1 MFTFK
6 ATLIVFSAAEERI
19 GKLFESL
26 LSEQLSKRT
35 ENDFL
40 ISFDE
45 NELKIEFYDVELTE
59 KFAPKILGCGTVKK
73 FIIENQAAPKNK
85 PEKEIEAKVKVTENE
100 QVTGLET
107 EAENESEA
115 KKEETESDSEDDTDA
130 NAEAG
135 AEETESESKSE
146 KIPEAEDEEEP
157 KPEPEP
163 EATSEAE
170 TEKKSNVEVE
180 HESEKE
186 KFSLDYVNEIFEK
199 AKTVTHFYE
208 DLAEYAQIPSELKE
222 DFVKFMLCA
231 RNVDKRMPL
240 FPTYGIGTKHTCKV
254 DFYMVNDELPRCTRE
269 IDPVKKEVFSKT
281 IEETLGVSIEWFVC
295 DVVNIVIS
303 HPSKTVFKRKAEAEE
318 EPEVTPKAKAEEE
331 TKPEPE
337 PEEIPEAKTEE
348 ETGPES
354 ETEVIPEAKVEK
366 KSAEEKSFEEF
377 SKEYA
382 EKLYEE
388 SENLEEFSG
397 KLADYIQIS
406 DSRIRNAFEELI
418 KAVAETQKMSWF
430 CIENIIKRSSQ
441 NLCKRA
447 EFNTNTKVLIS
458 KAVKERFNLTLLVF
472 LKLIKELMI
481 EVNAKAKENSE
492 PESEPEVVSEA
503 KAEEELEPESEP
515 EVVSETKSE
524 EEPEAES
531 ELEVVS
537 ETKSEEELEPESE
550 PEVVSEA
557 KAEEEFEPEP
567 ETEVVPEA
575 KAEEEPRPELEAE
588 EISEAKAEEEPE
600 PESEPEETTPEAKAE
615 RKPKSESKQEETFDE
630 YWSGIFKCM
639 PKIISTDKYR
649 IENVS
654 KKEQQFLAINKSNP
668 IAFRIKEVLEIM
680 EDISLVA
687 DPNFI
692 TLSEQI
698 FTKVPVIKVEKSM
711 ALYEKM
717 RLLQWSKMLQKF
729 VQRYYTKD
737 PNFRVR
743 IESFLTELREIIMT
757 PEEIAKIK

>member
-1 MFTFK
+1 MFKFK
-6 ATLIVFSAAEERI
+6 AILGVPSAAEKRVDM
-19 GKLFESL
+19 LFEAL
-26 LSEQLSKRT
+26 LSEQFSKRVGS
-35 ENDFL
+35 DFS
-40 ISFDE
+40 ISFNE
-45 NELKIEFYDVELTE
+45 SELKIEFCDVELTE
-59 KFAPKILGCGTVKK
+59 KYAQKILGCGTVKK
-73 FIIENQAAPKNK
+73 FYIENQTEPKNK

-107 EAENESEA
+107 EV
-115 KKEETESDSEDDTDA
+115 EETE
-130 NAEAG
+130 
-135 AEETESESKSE
+135 
-146 KIPEAEDEEEP
+146 PEAEL
-157 KPEPEP
+157 
-163 EATSEAE
+163 
-170 TEKKSNVEVE
+170 EV
-180 HESEKE
+180 
-186 KFSLDYVNEIFEK
+186 I
-199 AKTVTHFYE
+199 
-208 DLAEYAQIPSELKE
+208 
-222 DFVKFMLCA
+222 
-231 RNVDKRMPL
+231 
-240 FPTYGIGTKHTCKV
+240 
-254 DFYMVNDELPRCTRE
+254 
-269 IDPVKKEVFSKT
+269 
-281 IEETLGVSIEWFVC
+281 
-295 DVVNIVIS
+295 
-303 HPSKTVFKRKAEAEE
+303 
-318 EPEVTPKAKAEEE
+318 PEVKAEEE
-331 TKPEPE
+331 TEPE
-337 PEEIPEAKTEE
+337 AELEVIPKVKAEE
-348 ETGPES
+348 ETEPEVELEVIPEVKAEE
-354 ETEVIPEAKVEK
+354 ETEPEAEPEVIPEVKAEEETEPKAELEVIPEAEVVERLELEQEQEVAPEAK
-366 KSAEEKSFEEF
+366 AEEKSPKVKSSEEF

-382 EKLYEE
+382 EELYEE

-430 CIENIIKRSSQ
+430 CIENIKKRSSQ
-441 NLCKRA
+441 NLYKKA

-481 EVNAKAKENSE
+481 EVNSKAKENSE

-524 EEPEAES
+524 EEPEPES
-531 ELEVVS
+531 ETEVVS
-537 ETKSEEELEPESE
+537 ETKSEEEPEPESE
-550 PEVVSEA
+550 LEVVSEA
-557 KAEEEFEPEP
+557 KSEEDSEPEP
-567 ETEVVPEA
+567 EPE
-575 KAEEEPRPELEAE
+575 K
-588 EISEAKAEEEPE
+588 
-600 PESEPEETTPEAKAE
+600 TTPEAKAE
-615 RKPKSESKQEETFDE
+615 RKPESESKQEETLDE

-692 TLSEQI
+692 TLSEKI

>member
-73 FIIENQAAPKNK
+73 VIIENQAEPKNK

-107 EAENESEA
+107 EVETDSEN
-115 KKEETESDSEDDTDA
+115 KKEENKSDSEDDDA
-130 NAEAG
+130 NAETG
-135 AEETESESKSE
+135 VEKTE
-146 KIPEAEDEEEP
+146 PEAEL
-157 KPEPEP
+157 
-163 EATSEAE
+163 
-170 TEKKSNVEVE
+170 EV
-180 HESEKE
+180 
-186 KFSLDYVNEIFEK
+186 I
-199 AKTVTHFYE
+199 
-208 DLAEYAQIPSELKE
+208 
-222 DFVKFMLCA
+222 
-231 RNVDKRMPL
+231 
-240 FPTYGIGTKHTCKV
+240 
-254 DFYMVNDELPRCTRE
+254 
-269 IDPVKKEVFSKT
+269 
-281 IEETLGVSIEWFVC
+281 
-295 DVVNIVIS
+295 
-303 HPSKTVFKRKAEAEE
+303 
-318 EPEVTPKAKAEEE
+318 PEVKAEEE
-331 TKPEPE
+331 TEPE
-337 PEEIPEAKTEE
+337 AEP
-348 ETGPES
+348 
-354 ETEVIPEAKVEK
+354 EVIPEAEVVEGLELEQEQEVAPEAK
-366 KSAEEKSFEEF
+366 AEEKSPKVKSSEEF

-406 DSRIRNAFEELI
+406 DSRIRNAFEELL

-481 EVNAKAKENSE
+481 EVNSKAKENSE
-492 PESEPEVVSEA
+492 SESEPEVVSEA
-503 KAEEELEPESEP
+503 KAEEEPEPNMESE
-515 EVVSETKSE
+515 E
-524 EEPEAES
+524 
-531 ELEVVS
+531 
-537 ETKSEEELEPESE
+537 
-550 PEVVSEA
+550 
-557 KAEEEFEPEP
+557 
-567 ETEVVPEA
+567 VPEA
-575 KAEEEPRPELEAE
+575 KAEEESKP
-588 EISEAKAEEEPE
+588 EPE
-600 PESEPEETTPEAKAE
+600 PEKTTPEAKAE
-615 RKPKSESKQEETFDE
+615 RKPESESKQEETFDE

>member
-1 MFTFK
+1 MFKFK
-6 ATLIVFSAAEERI
+6 ATLGVPSAAEKRVDM
-19 GKLFESL
+19 LFEAL
-26 LSEQLSKRT
+26 LSEQFSKRVGS
-35 ENDFL
+35 DFS
-40 ISFDE
+40 ISFNE
-45 NELKIEFYDVELTE
+45 SELKIEFCDVELTE
-59 KFAPKILGCGTVKK
+59 KYAQKILGCGTVKK
-73 FIIENQAAPKNK
+73 FYIENQTEPKNK

-107 EAENESEA
+107 EVETDSEN
-115 KKEETESDSEDDTDA
+115 KKEENKSDSEDDDA
-130 NAEAG
+130 NAETG
-135 AEETESESKSE
+135 VEETE
-146 KIPEAEDEEEP
+146 PEAE
-157 KPEPEP
+157 PE
-163 EATSEAE
+163 
-170 TEKKSNVEVE
+170 
-180 HESEKE
+180 
-186 KFSLDYVNEIFEK
+186 
-199 AKTVTHFYE
+199 
-208 DLAEYAQIPSELKE
+208 
-222 DFVKFMLCA
+222 
-231 RNVDKRMPL
+231 
-240 FPTYGIGTKHTCKV
+240 
-254 DFYMVNDELPRCTRE
+254 
-269 IDPVKKEVFSKT
+269 
-281 IEETLGVSIEWFVC
+281 
-295 DVVNIVIS
+295 VIS
-303 HPSKTVFKRKAEAEE
+303 
-318 EPEVTPKAKAEEE
+318 EVKAEEE
-331 TKPEPE
+331 TEPE
-337 PEEIPEAKTEE
+337 AEL
-348 ETGPES
+348 
-354 ETEVIPEAKVEK
+354 EVIPEAEVVERLELEQEQEVAPEAK
-366 KSAEEKSFEEF
+366 AEEKSPKVKSSEEF

-382 EKLYEE
+382 EELYEE

-441 NLCKRA
+441 NLYKKA

-481 EVNAKAKENSE
+481 EVNSKAKENSE

-537 ETKSEEELEPESE
+537 ETKSEEEPEPESE
-550 PEVVSEA
+550 LEVVSEA
-557 KAEEEFEPEP
+557 KSEEDSEPEP
-567 ETEVVPEA
+567 EPE
-575 KAEEEPRPELEAE
+575 K
-588 EISEAKAEEEPE
+588 
-600 PESEPEETTPEAKAE
+600 TTPEAKAE
-615 RKPKSESKQEETFDE
+615 RKPESESKQEETLDE

-692 TLSEQI
+692 TLSEKI

>member
-1 MFTFK
+1 MFKFK
-6 ATLIVFSAAEERI
+6 ATLGVPSDAEK
-19 GKLFESL
+19 GVDMLFEAL
-26 LSEQLSKRT
+26 LSEQFSKRVGS
-35 ENDFL
+35 DFS
-40 ISFDE
+40 ISFNE
-45 NELKIEFYDVELTE
+45 SELKIEFCDVELTE
-59 KFAPKILGCGTVKK
+59 KYAQKILGCGTVKK
-73 FIIENQAAPKNK
+73 FYIENQTEPKNK

-107 EAENESEA
+107 EVETDSEN
-115 KKEETESDSEDDTDA
+115 KKEENKSDSEDDDA
-130 NAEAG
+130 NAETG
-135 AEETESESKSE
+135 VEETE
-146 KIPEAEDEEEP
+146 PEAEL
-157 KPEPEP
+157 
-163 EATSEAE
+163 
-170 TEKKSNVEVE
+170 EV
-180 HESEKE
+180 
-186 KFSLDYVNEIFEK
+186 I
-199 AKTVTHFYE
+199 
-208 DLAEYAQIPSELKE
+208 
-222 DFVKFMLCA
+222 
-231 RNVDKRMPL
+231 
-240 FPTYGIGTKHTCKV
+240 
-254 DFYMVNDELPRCTRE
+254 
-269 IDPVKKEVFSKT
+269 
-281 IEETLGVSIEWFVC
+281 
-295 DVVNIVIS
+295 
-303 HPSKTVFKRKAEAEE
+303 
-318 EPEVTPKAKAEEE
+318 PEVKAEEE
-331 TKPEPE
+331 TEPE
-337 PEEIPEAKTEE
+337 AEP
-348 ETGPES
+348 
-354 ETEVIPEAKVEK
+354 EVIPEAEVVEGLELEQEQEVAPEAK
-366 KSAEEKSFEEF
+366 AEEKSPKVKSSEEF

-382 EKLYEE
+382 KKLYEE

-441 NLCKRA
+441 NLYKRA

-472 LKLIKELMI
+472 LKLIKELMKEI
-481 EVNAKAKENSE
+481 SPEAEETSESEQEVEEISEEKTEKE
-492 PESEPEVVSEA
+492 PESELEVV
-503 KAEEELEPESEP
+503 P
-515 EVVSETKSE
+515 ETKSE
-524 EEPEAES
+524 EEPEP
-531 ELEVVS
+531 ELEL
-537 ETKSEEELEPESE
+537 K
-550 PEVVSEA
+550 
-557 KAEEEFEPEP
+557 
-567 ETEVVPEA
+567 VVPEA
-575 KAEEEPRPELEAE
+575 KSEED
-588 EISEAKAEEEPE
+588 SEPE
-600 PESEPEETTPEAKAE
+600 PEPEETTPEAKAE
-615 RKPKSESKQEETFDE
+615 RKPESESKQEETLDE

-692 TLSEQI
+692 TLSEKI

>member
-1 MFTFK
+1 MFKFK
-6 ATLIVFSAAEERI
+6 ATLGVPLAAEKRVDM
-19 GKLFESL
+19 LFEAL
-26 LSEQLSKRT
+26 LSEQFSKRVGS
-35 ENDFL
+35 DFS
-40 ISFDE
+40 ISFNE
-45 NELKIEFYDVELTE
+45 SELKIEFCDVELTE
-59 KFAPKILGCGTVKK
+59 KYAQKILGCGTVKK
-73 FIIENQAAPKNK
+73 FYIENQTEPKNK

-107 EAENESEA
+107 EVETDSEN
-115 KKEETESDSEDDTDA
+115 KKEENKSDSEEDDA
-130 NAEAG
+130 NAETG
-135 AEETESESKSE
+135 VEETE
-146 KIPEAEDEEEP
+146 PEAELE
-157 KPEPEP
+157 
-163 EATSEAE
+163 
-170 TEKKSNVEVE
+170 
-180 HESEKE
+180 
-186 KFSLDYVNEIFEK
+186 
-199 AKTVTHFYE
+199 
-208 DLAEYAQIPSELKE
+208 
-222 DFVKFMLCA
+222 
-231 RNVDKRMPL
+231 
-240 FPTYGIGTKHTCKV
+240 
-254 DFYMVNDELPRCTRE
+254 
-269 IDPVKKEVFSKT
+269 
-281 IEETLGVSIEWFVC
+281 
-295 DVVNIVIS
+295 VIS
-303 HPSKTVFKRKAEAEE
+303 
-318 EPEVTPKAKAEEE
+318 EVKAEEE
-331 TKPEPE
+331 TEPE
-337 PEEIPEAKTEE
+337 AELEVIPEVKAEE
-348 ETGPES
+348 ETEPEAEPEVIPEVKAEE
-354 ETEVIPEAKVEK
+354 ETEPEAEPEVIPEAEVVERLELEQEQEVAPEAK
-366 KSAEEKSFEEF
+366 AEEKSPKVKSSEEF

-382 EKLYEE
+382 EELYEE

-441 NLCKRA
+441 NLYKKA

-481 EVNAKAKENSE
+481 EVNSKAKENS
-492 PESEPEVVSEA
+492 
-503 KAEEELEPESEP
+503 EPESEP

-531 ELEVVS
+531 ELEA
-537 ETKSEEELEPESE
+537 
-550 PEVVSEA
+550 VSEA
-557 KAEEEFEPEP
+557 KSEEDSEPEP
-567 ETEVVPEA
+567 EPEG
-575 KAEEEPRPELEAE
+575 
-588 EISEAKAEEEPE
+588 
-600 PESEPEETTPEAKAE
+600 TTPEAKAE
-615 RKPKSESKQEETFDE
+615 RKPESESKQEETLDE

-692 TLSEQI
+692 TLSEKI

>member
-73 FIIENQAAPKNK
+73 FIIENQAEPKNK
-85 PEKEIEAKVKVTENE
+85 PEKEIEAKVRAGENE
-100 QVTGLET
+100 HVTGLET

-170 TEKKSNVEVE
+170 AEKKSNVEAE

-318 EPEVTPKAKAEEE
+318 E

-348 ETGPES
+348 ETEPES
-354 ETEVIPEAKVEK
+354 ETEVILEAKVEK

-382 EKLYEE
+382 EELYEE

-441 NLCKRA
+441 NLYKKA

-503 KAEEELEPESEP
+503 KAEEEPEPKMESEEVP
-515 EVVSETKSE
+515 EAKAE
-524 EEPEAES
+524 EEPE
-531 ELEVVS
+531 L
-537 ETKSEEELEPESE
+537 ESE

-557 KAEEEFEPEP
+557 KSEVEPKSKPELEEPKTEAEEEPKPEPEP
-567 ETEVVPEA
+567 EVTS
-575 KAEEEPRPELEAE
+575 EAE
-588 EISEAKAEEEPE
+588 TK
-600 PESEPEETTPEAKAE
+600 
-615 RKPKSESKQEETFDE
+615 ETFDE

-668 IAFRIKEVLEIM
+668 MAFRIKEVLEIM

-687 DPNFI
+687 DSNFI

>member
-6 ATLIVFSAAEERI
+6 ATLIVFSAAEARI
-19 GKLFESL
+19 DKLFESL

-73 FIIENQAAPKNK
+73 FIIENHAEPKNK

-107 EAENESEA
+107 EVETDSEN
-115 KKEETESDSEDDTDA
+115 KKEENKSDSEDDDA
-130 NAEAG
+130 NAETG
-135 AEETESESKSE
+135 VEETE
-146 KIPEAEDEEEP
+146 PEAELEVIPEVKAVEET
-157 KPEPEP
+157 EP
-163 EATSEAE
+163 EAEPEVIPEVKTVEE
-170 TEKKSNVEVE
+170 TE
-180 HESEKE
+180 
-186 KFSLDYVNEIFEK
+186 
-199 AKTVTHFYE
+199 
-208 DLAEYAQIPSELKE
+208 
-222 DFVKFMLCA
+222 
-231 RNVDKRMPL
+231 
-240 FPTYGIGTKHTCKV
+240 
-254 DFYMVNDELPRCTRE
+254 
-269 IDPVKKEVFSKT
+269 
-281 IEETLGVSIEWFVC
+281 
-295 DVVNIVIS
+295 
-303 HPSKTVFKRKAEAEE
+303 AEAE
-318 EPEVTPKAKAEEE
+318 P
-331 TKPEPE
+331 
-337 PEEIPEAKTEE
+337 
-348 ETGPES
+348 
-354 ETEVIPEAKVEK
+354 EVIPEAEVEK
-366 KSAEEKSFEEF
+366 GLELEQEQEVAPEAKAEEKSPKVKSSEEF
-377 SKEYA
+377 SKEYV
-382 EKLYEE
+382 EKIYEE
-388 SENLEEFSG
+388 FENIEEFSG

-430 CIENIIKRSSQ
+430 CIENIIKRNSQ
-441 NLCKRA
+441 NLYKRA

-481 EVNAKAKENSE
+481 EVNSKAKENSE

-503 KAEEELEPESEP
+503 KAEEEPEPKMESE
-515 EVVSETKSE
+515 E
-524 EEPEAES
+524 
-531 ELEVVS
+531 
-537 ETKSEEELEPESE
+537 
-550 PEVVSEA
+550 
-557 KAEEEFEPEP
+557 
-567 ETEVVPEA
+567 VPEA
-575 KAEEEPRPELEAE
+575 K
-588 EISEAKAEEEPE
+588 SEEEPE
-600 PESEPEETTPEAKAE
+600 PESEPEVIPEAKAE
-615 RKPKSESKQEETFDE
+615 EEPEPKMESAEVPEAKSEEEPEPEPEPELEVTPAAEAEEETKPEPESEEIPKAEAEETFDE

-668 IAFRIKEVLEIM
+668 MAFRIKEVLEIM

-698 FTKVPVIKVEKSM
+698 FTKVPVIKVEKNM

-729 VQRYYTKD
+729 VQKYYTND

-743 IESFLTELREIIMT
+743 IENFLTELREIIMT

>member
-73 FIIENQAAPKNK
+73 FIIENQAEPKNK
-85 PEKEIEAKVKVTENE
+85 PEKEIEVKVKAGENE
-100 QVTGLET
+100 HVTGSET

-170 TEKKSNVEVE
+170 TEKKSNVEAE

-318 EPEVTPKAKAEEE
+318 EPEVTPKAKVEEE
-331 TKPEPE
+331 TKPESE

-348 ETGPES
+348 ETEPES
-354 ETEVIPEAKVEK
+354 ETEVILEAKVEK

-441 NLCKRA
+441 NLCQRA
-447 EFNTNTKVLIS
+447 EFNTSTKVLIS

-492 PESEPEVVSEA
+492 PESELEVVSEA
-503 KAEEELEPESEP
+503 KAEEEPEPKSEP
-515 EVVSETKSE
+515 EVIPEAKVE
-524 EEPEAES
+524 EEPEP
-531 ELEVVS
+531 
-537 ETKSEEELEPESE
+537 KME

-557 KAEEEFEPEP
+557 KAEEEPEP
-567 ETEVVPEA
+567 KMESEEVPEA
-575 KAEEEPRPELEAE
+575 KAEEEPKSKPELEE
-588 EISEAKAEEEPE
+588 PKTEAEEEPKTE
-600 PESEPEETTPEAKAE
+600 PEPEVTSEAETK
-615 RKPKSESKQEETFDE
+615 ETFDE

-668 IAFRIKEVLEIM
+668 MAFRIKEVLEIM

>member
-6 ATLIVFSAAEERI
+6 ATLIVFSAAEARI
-19 GKLFESL
+19 DKLFESL

-35 ENDFL
+35 GNDFL

-73 FIIENQAAPKNK
+73 FIIENHAEPKNK
-85 PEKEIEAKVKVTENE
+85 PEKAIEVKVKAGENE
-100 QVTGLET
+100 HVTGSET

-135 AEETESESKSE
+135 AEETESEPKSE

-163 EATSEAE
+163 EVIPEVKAVEETEPEAEPEVIPEVKTVEETEAE
-170 TEKKSNVEVE
+170 TE
-180 HESEKE
+180 
-186 KFSLDYVNEIFEK
+186 L
-199 AKTVTHFYE
+199 
-208 DLAEYAQIPSELKE
+208 
-222 DFVKFMLCA
+222 
-231 RNVDKRMPL
+231 
-240 FPTYGIGTKHTCKV
+240 
-254 DFYMVNDELPRCTRE
+254 
-269 IDPVKKEVFSKT
+269 
-281 IEETLGVSIEWFVC
+281 
-295 DVVNIVIS
+295 
-303 HPSKTVFKRKAEAEE
+303 
-318 EPEVTPKAKAEEE
+318 
-331 TKPEPE
+331 
-337 PEEIPEAKTEE
+337 
-348 ETGPES
+348 
-354 ETEVIPEAKVEK
+354 EVIPEAEVEEGLELEQEQEVAPEAK
-366 KSAEEKSFEEF
+366 AEEKSPKVKSSEEF

-441 NLCKRA
+441 NLCKKA

-481 EVNAKAKENSE
+481 EVNSKAKENSE

-503 KAEEELEPESEP
+503 KAEEEPEPKMESEEVPEAKAEEEPELESEP
-515 EVVSETKSE
+515 EVIPEAKAE
-524 EEPEAES
+524 EEPELES
-531 ELEVVS
+531 EPEVIP
-537 ETKSEEELEPESE
+537 EAKAEEEPELESE

-557 KAEEEFEPEP
+557 KSEVEPKSKPELEEPKTKVEEEPKPEPEP
-567 ETEVVPEA
+567 EVTS
-575 KAEEEPRPELEAE
+575 EAE
-588 EISEAKAEEEPE
+588 TK
-600 PESEPEETTPEAKAE
+600 
-615 RKPKSESKQEETFDE
+615 ETFDE

-668 IAFRIKEVLEIM
+668 MAFRIKEVLEIM

>member
-1 MFTFK
+1 MFKFK
-6 ATLIVFSAAEERI
+6 ATLGVPSAAEKRVDM
-19 GKLFESL
+19 LFEAL
-26 LSEQLSKRT
+26 LSEQFSKRVGS
-35 ENDFL
+35 DFS
-40 ISFDE
+40 ISFNE
-45 NELKIEFYDVELTE
+45 SELKIEFCDVELTE
-59 KFAPKILGCGTVKK
+59 KYAQKILSCGTVKK
-73 FIIENQAAPKNK
+73 FIIENQAEPKNK
-85 PEKEIEAKVKVTENE
+85 PEKEIEAKVKAGENE
-100 QVTGLET
+100 HVTGSET

-115 KKEETESDSEDDTDA
+115 KKEETESDSEDDDA
-130 NAEAG
+130 NAETG
-135 AEETESESKSE
+135 VEETE
-146 KIPEAEDEEEP
+146 PEAEL
-157 KPEPEP
+157 
-163 EATSEAE
+163 
-170 TEKKSNVEVE
+170 EV
-180 HESEKE
+180 
-186 KFSLDYVNEIFEK
+186 I
-199 AKTVTHFYE
+199 
-208 DLAEYAQIPSELKE
+208 
-222 DFVKFMLCA
+222 
-231 RNVDKRMPL
+231 
-240 FPTYGIGTKHTCKV
+240 
-254 DFYMVNDELPRCTRE
+254 
-269 IDPVKKEVFSKT
+269 
-281 IEETLGVSIEWFVC
+281 
-295 DVVNIVIS
+295 
-303 HPSKTVFKRKAEAEE
+303 
-318 EPEVTPKAKAEEE
+318 PEVKAEEE
-331 TKPEPE
+331 TEPE
-337 PEEIPEAKTEE
+337 AEPEVIPEVKAEE
-348 ETGPES
+348 ETEPKAEL
-354 ETEVIPEAKVEK
+354 EVIPEAEVVERLELEQEQEVAPEAK
-366 KSAEEKSFEEF
+366 AEEKSPKVKSSEEF

-441 NLCKRA
+441 NLYKKA

-481 EVNAKAKENSE
+481 EVNSKAKENSE

-537 ETKSEEELEPESE
+537 ETKSEEEPEPESE
-550 PEVVSEA
+550 LEVVSEA
-557 KAEEEFEPEP
+557 KSEEDSEPEP
-567 ETEVVPEA
+567 EPE
-575 KAEEEPRPELEAE
+575 K
-588 EISEAKAEEEPE
+588 
-600 PESEPEETTPEAKAE
+600 TTPEAKAE
-615 RKPKSESKQEETFDE
+615 RKPESESKQEETLDE

-692 TLSEQI
+692 TLSEKI

>member
-73 FIIENQAAPKNK
+73 IIIENQAEPKNK

-107 EAENESEA
+107 EVETDSEN
-115 KKEETESDSEDDTDA
+115 KKEENKSDSEDDDV
-130 NAEAG
+130 NAETG
-135 AEETESESKSE
+135 VEKTE
-146 KIPEAEDEEEP
+146 PEAEL
-157 KPEPEP
+157 
-163 EATSEAE
+163 
-170 TEKKSNVEVE
+170 EV
-180 HESEKE
+180 
-186 KFSLDYVNEIFEK
+186 I
-199 AKTVTHFYE
+199 
-208 DLAEYAQIPSELKE
+208 
-222 DFVKFMLCA
+222 
-231 RNVDKRMPL
+231 
-240 FPTYGIGTKHTCKV
+240 
-254 DFYMVNDELPRCTRE
+254 
-269 IDPVKKEVFSKT
+269 
-281 IEETLGVSIEWFVC
+281 
-295 DVVNIVIS
+295 
-303 HPSKTVFKRKAEAEE
+303 
-318 EPEVTPKAKAEEE
+318 PEVKAEEE
-331 TKPEPE
+331 TEPE
-337 PEEIPEAKTEE
+337 AEP
-348 ETGPES
+348 
-354 ETEVIPEAKVEK
+354 EVIPESEVVEGLELEQEQEVAPEAK
-366 KSAEEKSFEEF
+366 AEEKSPKVKSSEEF

-406 DSRIRNAFEELI
+406 DSRIRNAFEKLI

-472 LKLIKELMI
+472 LKLIKELMKEI
-481 EVNAKAKENSE
+481 SPKAEETS
-492 PESEPEVVSEA
+492 ESEQEAEEISEE
-503 KAEEELEPESEP
+503 KAEEES
-515 EVVSETKSE
+515 K
-524 EEPEAES
+524 
-531 ELEVVS
+531 
-537 ETKSEEELEPESE
+537 
-550 PEVVSEA
+550 
-557 KAEEEFEPEP
+557 
-567 ETEVVPEA
+567 
-575 KAEEEPRPELEAE
+575 PELEAE
-588 EISEAKAEEEPE
+588 EISEAKSEEDSEPE
-600 PESEPEETTPEAKAE
+600 PEPEKITPEAKAE
-615 RKPKSESKQEETFDE
+615 RKPESESKQEETFDE

-680 EDISLVA
+680 EDISLIA

>member
-1 MFTFK
+1 MFKFK
-6 ATLIVFSAAEERI
+6 ATLGVPSAAEKRVDM
-19 GKLFESL
+19 LFEAL
-26 LSEQLSKRT
+26 LSEQFSKQVGS
-35 ENDFL
+35 DFS
-40 ISFDE
+40 ISFNE
-45 NELKIEFYDVELTE
+45 SELKIEFCDVELTE
-59 KFAPKILGCGTVKK
+59 KYAQKILGCGTVKK
-73 FIIENQAAPKNK
+73 FYIENQTEPKNK

-107 EAENESEA
+107 EVETDSEN
-115 KKEETESDSEDDTDA
+115 KKEENKSDSEDDDA
-130 NAEAG
+130 NAETG
-135 AEETESESKSE
+135 VEETE
-146 KIPEAEDEEEP
+146 PEAEL
-157 KPEPEP
+157 
-163 EATSEAE
+163 
-170 TEKKSNVEVE
+170 EV
-180 HESEKE
+180 
-186 KFSLDYVNEIFEK
+186 I
-199 AKTVTHFYE
+199 
-208 DLAEYAQIPSELKE
+208 
-222 DFVKFMLCA
+222 
-231 RNVDKRMPL
+231 
-240 FPTYGIGTKHTCKV
+240 
-254 DFYMVNDELPRCTRE
+254 
-269 IDPVKKEVFSKT
+269 
-281 IEETLGVSIEWFVC
+281 
-295 DVVNIVIS
+295 
-303 HPSKTVFKRKAEAEE
+303 
-318 EPEVTPKAKAEEE
+318 PEVKAEEE
-331 TKPEPE
+331 TEPE
-337 PEEIPEAKTEE
+337 AELEVIPEVKAEE
-348 ETGPES
+348 ETEPEA
-354 ETEVIPEAKVEK
+354 EPEVIPEAEVVEGLELEQEQEVAPEAK
-366 KSAEEKSFEEF
+366 AEEKSPKVKSSEEF

-441 NLCKRA
+441 NLYKRA

-481 EVNAKAKENSE
+481 EVNSKAKENSE

-537 ETKSEEELEPESE
+537 ETKSEEEPEPESE
-550 PEVVSEA
+550 PEVVSET
-557 KAEEEFEPEP
+557 K
-567 ETEVVPEA
+567 
-575 KAEEEPRPELEAE
+575 
-588 EISEAKAEEEPE
+588 SEEEPE
-600 PESEPEETTPEAKAE
+600 PEPEPEETTPEAKAE
-615 RKPKSESKQEETFDE
+615 RKPESESKQEETLDE

-692 TLSEQI
+692 TLSEKI

>member
-1 MFTFK
+1 MFKFK
-6 ATLIVFSAAEERI
+6 ATLGVPLAAEKRVDM
-19 GKLFESL
+19 LFEAL
-26 LSEQLSKRT
+26 LSEQFSKRVGS
-35 ENDFL
+35 DFS
-40 ISFDE
+40 ISFNE
-45 NELKIEFYDVELTE
+45 SELKIEFCDVELTE
-59 KFAPKILGCGTVKK
+59 KYAQKILGCGTVKK
-73 FIIENQAAPKNK
+73 FYIENQTEPKNK

-107 EAENESEA
+107 EVETDSEN
-115 KKEETESDSEDDTDA
+115 KKEENKSDSEEDDA
-130 NAEAG
+130 NAETG
-135 AEETESESKSE
+135 VEETE
-146 KIPEAEDEEEP
+146 PEAELE
-157 KPEPEP
+157 
-163 EATSEAE
+163 
-170 TEKKSNVEVE
+170 
-180 HESEKE
+180 
-186 KFSLDYVNEIFEK
+186 
-199 AKTVTHFYE
+199 
-208 DLAEYAQIPSELKE
+208 
-222 DFVKFMLCA
+222 
-231 RNVDKRMPL
+231 
-240 FPTYGIGTKHTCKV
+240 
-254 DFYMVNDELPRCTRE
+254 
-269 IDPVKKEVFSKT
+269 
-281 IEETLGVSIEWFVC
+281 
-295 DVVNIVIS
+295 VIS
-303 HPSKTVFKRKAEAEE
+303 
-318 EPEVTPKAKAEEE
+318 EVKAEEE
-331 TKPEPE
+331 TEPE
-337 PEEIPEAKTEE
+337 AELEVIPEVKAEE
-348 ETGPES
+348 ETEPEAEPEVIPEVKAEE
-354 ETEVIPEAKVEK
+354 ETEPKAELEVIPEVKAEEETEPEAEPEVIPEAEVVERLELEQEQEVAPEAK
-366 KSAEEKSFEEF
+366 AEEKSPKVKSSEEF

-382 EKLYEE
+382 EELYEE

-441 NLCKRA
+441 NLYKKA

-481 EVNAKAKENSE
+481 EVNSKAKENS
-492 PESEPEVVSEA
+492 
-503 KAEEELEPESEP
+503 EPESEP

-537 ETKSEEELEPESE
+537 ETKSEEEPEAESE
-550 PEVVSEA
+550 PEVVSET
-557 KAEEEFEPEP
+557 KSEEEPEAESELEAVSEAKSEEDSEPEP
-567 ETEVVPEA
+567 EPEG
-575 KAEEEPRPELEAE
+575 
-588 EISEAKAEEEPE
+588 
-600 PESEPEETTPEAKAE
+600 TTPEAKAE
-615 RKPKSESKQEETFDE
+615 RKPESESKQEETLDE

-692 TLSEQI
+692 TLSEKI

>member
-1 MFTFK
+1 MFKFK
-6 ATLIVFSAAEERI
+6 ATLGVPSAAEKRVDM
-19 GKLFESL
+19 LFEAL
-26 LSEQLSKRT
+26 LSEQFSKRVGS
-35 ENDFL
+35 DFS
-40 ISFDE
+40 ISFNE
-45 NELKIEFYDVELTE
+45 SELKIEFCDVELTE
-59 KFAPKILGCGTVKK
+59 KYAQKILGCGTVKK
-73 FIIENQAAPKNK
+73 FYIENQTEPKNK

-107 EAENESEA
+107 EVETDSEN
-115 KKEETESDSEDDTDA
+115 KKEENKSDSEDDDA
-130 NAEAG
+130 NAETG
-135 AEETESESKSE
+135 VEETE
-146 KIPEAEDEEEP
+146 PEAEL
-157 KPEPEP
+157 
-163 EATSEAE
+163 
-170 TEKKSNVEVE
+170 EV
-180 HESEKE
+180 
-186 KFSLDYVNEIFEK
+186 I
-199 AKTVTHFYE
+199 
-208 DLAEYAQIPSELKE
+208 
-222 DFVKFMLCA
+222 
-231 RNVDKRMPL
+231 
-240 FPTYGIGTKHTCKV
+240 
-254 DFYMVNDELPRCTRE
+254 
-269 IDPVKKEVFSKT
+269 
-281 IEETLGVSIEWFVC
+281 
-295 DVVNIVIS
+295 
-303 HPSKTVFKRKAEAEE
+303 
-318 EPEVTPKAKAEEE
+318 PEVKAEEE
-331 TKPEPE
+331 TEPE
-337 PEEIPEAKTEE
+337 AER
-348 ETGPES
+348 
-354 ETEVIPEAKVEK
+354 EVIPEVKAEEETEPEAKLEVISEAEVVEGLELEQEQEVAPEAK
-366 KSAEEKSFEEF
+366 AEEKSPKVKSSEEF

-382 EKLYEE
+382 KKLYEE

-441 NLCKRA
+441 NLYKRA

-472 LKLIKELMI
+472 LKLIKELMKEI
-481 EVNAKAKENSE
+481 SPEAEETSESEQEVEEISEEKTEKE
-492 PESEPEVVSEA
+492 PESELEVVPEIKS
-503 KAEEELEPESEP
+503 EEEPEPESEL
-515 EVVSETKSE
+515 EVVPETKSE
-524 EEPEAES
+524 EEPEP
-531 ELEVVS
+531 ELELKVVL
-537 ETKSEEELEPESE
+537 EAKSEEDSE
-550 PEVVSEA
+550 PE
-557 KAEEEFEPEP
+557 
-567 ETEVVPEA
+567 
-575 KAEEEPRPELEAE
+575 L
-588 EISEAKAEEEPE
+588 
-600 PESEPEETTPEAKAE
+600 EPEETTPEAKAE
-615 RKPKSESKQEETFDE
+615 RKLESESKQEETLDE

-692 TLSEQI
+692 TLSEKI

>member
-6 ATLIVFSAAEERI
+6 ATLIVFSAAEARI
-19 GKLFESL
+19 DKLFESL

-35 ENDFL
+35 GNDFL

-73 FIIENQAAPKNK
+73 FIIENHAEPKNK
-85 PEKEIEAKVKVTENE
+85 PEKEIEAKVKAGENE
-100 QVTGLET
+100 HVTGSET
-107 EAENESEA
+107 EAENESKA

-135 AEETESESKSE
+135 AEAEETEPEAE
-146 KIPEAEDEEEP
+146 QEVIPEAEVEEGLEL
-157 KPEPEP
+157 EQEQ
-163 EATSEAE
+163 
-170 TEKKSNVEVE
+170 EV
-180 HESEKE
+180 
-186 KFSLDYVNEIFEK
+186 
-199 AKTVTHFYE
+199 
-208 DLAEYAQIPSELKE
+208 
-222 DFVKFMLCA
+222 
-231 RNVDKRMPL
+231 
-240 FPTYGIGTKHTCKV
+240 
-254 DFYMVNDELPRCTRE
+254 
-269 IDPVKKEVFSKT
+269 
-281 IEETLGVSIEWFVC
+281 
-295 DVVNIVIS
+295 
-303 HPSKTVFKRKAEAEE
+303 
-318 EPEVTPKAKAEEE
+318 
-331 TKPEPE
+331 
-337 PEEIPEAKTEE
+337 IPEAEVEE
-348 ETGPES
+348 GLEFEQ
-354 ETEVIPEAKVEK
+354 EQEVIPEAKAEEK
-366 KSAEEKSFEEF
+366 HEPDSEPKATSEGKAKEKSAEETSLEEF

-441 NLCKRA
+441 NLCKKA

-481 EVNAKAKENSE
+481 EVNSKAKENSE
-492 PESEPEVVSEA
+492 PESEPKVVSEA
-503 KAEEELEPESEP
+503 KAEEEPELESEP
-515 EVVSETKSE
+515 K
-524 EEPEAES
+524 
-531 ELEVVS
+531 
-537 ETKSEEELEPESE
+537 
-550 PEVVSEA
+550 
-557 KAEEEFEPEP
+557 
-567 ETEVVPEA
+567 VVPEA
-575 KAEEEPRPELEAE
+575 KAEEEPEPKMESE
-588 EISEAKAEEEPE
+588 EVPEAKAEEEPE
-600 PESEPEETTPEAKAE
+600 PKMESEEVPEAKSDVE
-615 RKPKSESKQEETFDE
+615 PKSKPELEKPKTEAEEEPKPEPEPEVTSEAETKETFDE

-668 IAFRIKEVLEIM
+668 MAFRIKEVLEIM

>member
-6 ATLIVFSAAEERI
+6 ATLIVSSAAEARI
-19 GKLFESL
+19 DKLFESL

-35 ENDFL
+35 GNDFL

-73 FIIENQAAPKNK
+73 FIIENHAEPKNK
-85 PEKEIEAKVKVTENE
+85 PEKEIEAKVKAGENE
-100 QVTGLET
+100 HVTGSET

-135 AEETESESKSE
+135 AEETEPEAE
-146 KIPEAEDEEEP
+146 QEVIPEAEVEEGLE
-157 KPEPEP
+157 
-163 EATSEAE
+163 
-170 TEKKSNVEVE
+170 
-180 HESEKE
+180 
-186 KFSLDYVNEIFEK
+186 FEQ
-199 AKTVTHFYE
+199 E
-208 DLAEYAQIPSELKE
+208 Q
-222 DFVKFMLCA
+222 
-231 RNVDKRMPL
+231 
-240 FPTYGIGTKHTCKV
+240 
-254 DFYMVNDELPRCTRE
+254 
-269 IDPVKKEVFSKT
+269 
-281 IEETLGVSIEWFVC
+281 
-295 DVVNIVIS
+295 
-303 HPSKTVFKRKAEAEE
+303 
-318 EPEVTPKAKAEEE
+318 
-331 TKPEPE
+331 
-337 PEEIPEAKTEE
+337 
-348 ETGPES
+348 
-354 ETEVIPEAKVEK
+354 EVIPEAKAEEK
-366 KSAEEKSFEEF
+366 HEPDSEPKATSEGKAKEKSAEETSLEEF

-441 NLCKRA
+441 NLCKKA

-481 EVNAKAKENSE
+481 EVNSKAKENSE
-492 PESEPEVVSEA
+492 PESEPKVVSEAKAEEEPELESEPKVVPEAKAEEEPEPESEPEVVSEAKTEEEPELESEPEVVSEA
-503 KAEEELEPESEP
+503 KAEEEPEPKMESE
-515 EVVSETKSE
+515 E
-524 EEPEAES
+524 
-531 ELEVVS
+531 
-537 ETKSEEELEPESE
+537 
-550 PEVVSEA
+550 
-557 KAEEEFEPEP
+557 
-567 ETEVVPEA
+567 VPEA
-575 KAEEEPRPELEAE
+575 KAEEEHEPKSESEVIP
-588 EISEAKAEEEPE
+588 EAKAEKEPELESEQEVVPEAKSEVEPKSKPELEEPKTEAEEEPKPE
-600 PESEPEETTPEAKAE
+600 PESEEIPKAE
-615 RKPKSESKQEETFDE
+615 AEETFDE

-668 IAFRIKEVLEIM
+668 MAFRIKEVLEIM

-757 PEEIAKIK
+757 PEEISKIK

>member
-73 FIIENQAAPKNK
+73 FIIENQAEPKNK
-85 PEKEIEAKVKVTENE
+85 PEKEIEAKVKAGENE
-100 QVTGLET
+100 HVTGSET
-107 EAENESEA
+107 EVETDSEN
-115 KKEETESDSEDDTDA
+115 KKEENKSDSEDDDA
-130 NAEAG
+130 NAETG
-135 AEETESESKSE
+135 VEKTE
-146 KIPEAEDEEEP
+146 PEAEL
-157 KPEPEP
+157 
-163 EATSEAE
+163 
-170 TEKKSNVEVE
+170 EV
-180 HESEKE
+180 
-186 KFSLDYVNEIFEK
+186 I
-199 AKTVTHFYE
+199 
-208 DLAEYAQIPSELKE
+208 
-222 DFVKFMLCA
+222 
-231 RNVDKRMPL
+231 
-240 FPTYGIGTKHTCKV
+240 
-254 DFYMVNDELPRCTRE
+254 
-269 IDPVKKEVFSKT
+269 
-281 IEETLGVSIEWFVC
+281 
-295 DVVNIVIS
+295 
-303 HPSKTVFKRKAEAEE
+303 
-318 EPEVTPKAKAEEE
+318 PEVKAEEE
-331 TKPEPE
+331 TEPE
-337 PEEIPEAKTEE
+337 AEP
-348 ETGPES
+348 
-354 ETEVIPEAKVEK
+354 EVIPEAEVVEGLELEQEQEVAPEAK
-366 KSAEEKSFEEF
+366 AEEKSPKVKSSEEF

-503 KAEEELEPESEP
+503 KSEVEPKSKPELEEPKTEAEEEPKP
-515 EVVSETKSE
+515 
-524 EEPEAES
+524 
-531 ELEVVS
+531 
-537 ETKSEEELEPESE
+537 
-550 PEVVSEA
+550 
-557 KAEEEFEPEP
+557 EPEP
-567 ETEVVPEA
+567 EVTS
-575 KAEEEPRPELEAE
+575 EAE
-588 EISEAKAEEEPE
+588 TK
-600 PESEPEETTPEAKAE
+600 
-615 RKPKSESKQEETFDE
+615 ETFDE

-668 IAFRIKEVLEIM
+668 MAFRIKEVLEIM

-687 DPNFI
+687 DSNFI

>member
-1 MFTFK
+1 MFKFK
-6 ATLIVFSAAEERI
+6 ATLGVPSAAEKRVDM
-19 GKLFESL
+19 LFEAL
-26 LSEQLSKRT
+26 LSEQFSKRVGS
-35 ENDFL
+35 DFS
-40 ISFDE
+40 ISFNE
-45 NELKIEFYDVELTE
+45 SELKIEFCDVELTE
-59 KFAPKILGCGTVKK
+59 KYAQKILGCGTVKK
-73 FIIENQAAPKNK
+73 FYIENQTEPKNK

-107 EAENESEA
+107 EVETDSEN
-115 KKEETESDSEDDTDA
+115 KKEENKSDSEDDDA
-130 NAEAG
+130 NAETG
-135 AEETESESKSE
+135 VEETE
-146 KIPEAEDEEEP
+146 PEAELEVI
-157 KPEPEP
+157 PEVKAEKETEP
-163 EATSEAE
+163 EA
-170 TEKKSNVEVE
+170 
-180 HESEKE
+180 
-186 KFSLDYVNEIFEK
+186 
-199 AKTVTHFYE
+199 
-208 DLAEYAQIPSELKE
+208 
-222 DFVKFMLCA
+222 
-231 RNVDKRMPL
+231 
-240 FPTYGIGTKHTCKV
+240 
-254 DFYMVNDELPRCTRE
+254 
-269 IDPVKKEVFSKT
+269 
-281 IEETLGVSIEWFVC
+281 
-295 DVVNIVIS
+295 
-303 HPSKTVFKRKAEAEE
+303 
-318 EPEVTPKAKAEEE
+318 EP
-331 TKPEPE
+331 
-337 PEEIPEAKTEE
+337 
-348 ETGPES
+348 
-354 ETEVIPEAKVEK
+354 EVIPEAEVVEGLELEK
-366 KSAEEKSFEEF
+366 EQEVAPEAKAEEKSPKVKSSEEF

-441 NLCKRA
+441 NLYKRA

-472 LKLIKELMI
+472 LKLIKELM
-481 EVNAKAKENSE
+481 KEISPEAEATSESEQEAEEISEEKTEKE
-492 PESEPEVVSEA
+492 PESELEVV
-503 KAEEELEPESEP
+503 P
-515 EVVSETKSE
+515 ETKSE
-524 EEPEAES
+524 EEPEP
-531 ELEVVS
+531 ELEL
-537 ETKSEEELEPESE
+537 K
-550 PEVVSEA
+550 
-557 KAEEEFEPEP
+557 
-567 ETEVVPEA
+567 VVPEA
-575 KAEEEPRPELEAE
+575 KSEED
-588 EISEAKAEEEPE
+588 SEPE
-600 PESEPEETTPEAKAE
+600 PEPEETTPEAKAE
-615 RKPKSESKQEETFDE
+615 RKPESESKQEETLDE

-692 TLSEQI
+692 TLSEKI

>member
-1 MFTFK
+1 MFKFK
-6 ATLIVFSAAEERI
+6 AILGVPSAAEKRVDM
-19 GKLFESL
+19 LFEAL
-26 LSEQLSKRT
+26 LSEQFSKRVGS
-35 ENDFL
+35 DFS
-40 ISFDE
+40 ISFNE
-45 NELKIEFYDVELTE
+45 SELKIEFCDVELTE
-59 KFAPKILGCGTVKK
+59 KYAQKILGCGTVKK
-73 FIIENQAAPKNK
+73 FYIENQTEPKNK

-107 EAENESEA
+107 EV
-115 KKEETESDSEDDTDA
+115 EETE
-130 NAEAG
+130 
-135 AEETESESKSE
+135 
-146 KIPEAEDEEEP
+146 PEAEL
-157 KPEPEP
+157 
-163 EATSEAE
+163 
-170 TEKKSNVEVE
+170 EV
-180 HESEKE
+180 
-186 KFSLDYVNEIFEK
+186 I
-199 AKTVTHFYE
+199 
-208 DLAEYAQIPSELKE
+208 
-222 DFVKFMLCA
+222 
-231 RNVDKRMPL
+231 
-240 FPTYGIGTKHTCKV
+240 
-254 DFYMVNDELPRCTRE
+254 
-269 IDPVKKEVFSKT
+269 
-281 IEETLGVSIEWFVC
+281 
-295 DVVNIVIS
+295 
-303 HPSKTVFKRKAEAEE
+303 
-318 EPEVTPKAKAEEE
+318 PEVKAEEE
-331 TKPEPE
+331 TEPE
-337 PEEIPEAKTEE
+337 AELEVIPKVKAEE
-348 ETGPES
+348 ETEPEVELEVIPEVKAEE
-354 ETEVIPEAKVEK
+354 ETEPEAEPEVIPEVKAEEETEPKAELEVIPEAEVVERLELEQEQEVAPEAK
-366 KSAEEKSFEEF
+366 AEEKSPKVKSSEEF

-382 EKLYEE
+382 EELYEE

-441 NLCKRA
+441 NLYKKA

-481 EVNAKAKENSE
+481 EVNSKAKENS
-492 PESEPEVVSEA
+492 
-503 KAEEELEPESEP
+503 EPESEP

-537 ETKSEEELEPESE
+537 ETKSEEEPEPESE
-550 PEVVSEA
+550 LEVVSEA
-557 KAEEEFEPEP
+557 KSEEDSEPEP
-567 ETEVVPEA
+567 
-575 KAEEEPRPELEAE
+575 
-588 EISEAKAEEEPE
+588 
-600 PESEPEETTPEAKAE
+600 EPEETTPEAKAE
-615 RKPKSESKQEETFDE
+615 RKPESESKQEETLDE

-692 TLSEQI
+692 TLSEKI

>member
-73 FIIENQAAPKNK
+73 IIIENQAEPKNK

-107 EAENESEA
+107 EVETDSEN
-115 KKEETESDSEDDTDA
+115 KKEENKSDSEDDDV
-130 NAEAG
+130 NAETG
-135 AEETESESKSE
+135 VEKTE
-146 KIPEAEDEEEP
+146 PEAEL
-157 KPEPEP
+157 
-163 EATSEAE
+163 
-170 TEKKSNVEVE
+170 EV
-180 HESEKE
+180 
-186 KFSLDYVNEIFEK
+186 I
-199 AKTVTHFYE
+199 
-208 DLAEYAQIPSELKE
+208 
-222 DFVKFMLCA
+222 
-231 RNVDKRMPL
+231 
-240 FPTYGIGTKHTCKV
+240 
-254 DFYMVNDELPRCTRE
+254 
-269 IDPVKKEVFSKT
+269 
-281 IEETLGVSIEWFVC
+281 
-295 DVVNIVIS
+295 
-303 HPSKTVFKRKAEAEE
+303 
-318 EPEVTPKAKAEEE
+318 PEVKAEEE
-331 TKPEPE
+331 TEPE
-337 PEEIPEAKTEE
+337 AEP
-348 ETGPES
+348 
-354 ETEVIPEAKVEK
+354 EVIPEAEVVEGLELEQEQEVAPEAK
-366 KSAEEKSFEEF
+366 AEEKSPKVKSSEEF

-406 DSRIRNAFEELI
+406 DSRIRNAFEKLI

-472 LKLIKELMI
+472 LKLIKELMKEI
-481 EVNAKAKENSE
+481 SPKAEETS
-492 PESEPEVVSEA
+492 ESEQEAEEISEE
-503 KAEEELEPESEP
+503 KAEEES
-515 EVVSETKSE
+515 K
-524 EEPEAES
+524 
-531 ELEVVS
+531 
-537 ETKSEEELEPESE
+537 
-550 PEVVSEA
+550 
-557 KAEEEFEPEP
+557 
-567 ETEVVPEA
+567 
-575 KAEEEPRPELEAE
+575 PELEAE
-588 EISEAKAEEEPE
+588 EISEAKSEEDSEPE
-600 PESEPEETTPEAKAE
+600 PEPEKITPEAKAE
-615 RKPKSESKQEETFDE
+615 RKPESESKQEETFDE

>member
-1 MFTFK
+1 MFKFK
-6 ATLIVFSAAEERI
+6 ATLGVPSAAEKRVDM
-19 GKLFESL
+19 LFEAL
-26 LSEQLSKRT
+26 LSEQFSKQVGS
-35 ENDFL
+35 DFS
-40 ISFDE
+40 ISFNE
-45 NELKIEFYDVELTE
+45 SELKIEFCDVELTE
-59 KFAPKILGCGTVKK
+59 KYAQKILGCGTVKK
-73 FIIENQAAPKNK
+73 FYIENQTEPKNK

-107 EAENESEA
+107 EVETDSEN
-115 KKEETESDSEDDTDA
+115 KKEENKSDSEDDDA
-130 NAEAG
+130 NAETG
-135 AEETESESKSE
+135 VEETE
-146 KIPEAEDEEEP
+146 PEAEL
-157 KPEPEP
+157 
-163 EATSEAE
+163 
-170 TEKKSNVEVE
+170 EV
-180 HESEKE
+180 
-186 KFSLDYVNEIFEK
+186 I
-199 AKTVTHFYE
+199 
-208 DLAEYAQIPSELKE
+208 
-222 DFVKFMLCA
+222 
-231 RNVDKRMPL
+231 
-240 FPTYGIGTKHTCKV
+240 
-254 DFYMVNDELPRCTRE
+254 
-269 IDPVKKEVFSKT
+269 
-281 IEETLGVSIEWFVC
+281 
-295 DVVNIVIS
+295 
-303 HPSKTVFKRKAEAEE
+303 
-318 EPEVTPKAKAEEE
+318 PEVKAEEE
-331 TKPEPE
+331 TEPE
-337 PEEIPEAKTEE
+337 AEP
-348 ETGPES
+348 
-354 ETEVIPEAKVEK
+354 EVIPEAEVVEGLELEQEQEVAPEAK
-366 KSAEEKSFEEF
+366 AEEKSPKVKSSEEF

-441 NLCKRA
+441 NLYKRA

-472 LKLIKELMI
+472 LKLIKELM
-481 EVNAKAKENSE
+481 KEISPEAEATSESEQEAEEISEEKTEKE
-492 PESEPEVVSEA
+492 PESELEVV
-503 KAEEELEPESEP
+503 P
-515 EVVSETKSE
+515 ETKSE
-524 EEPEAES
+524 EEPEP
-531 ELEVVS
+531 ELEL
-537 ETKSEEELEPESE
+537 K
-550 PEVVSEA
+550 
-557 KAEEEFEPEP
+557 
-567 ETEVVPEA
+567 VVPEA
-575 KAEEEPRPELEAE
+575 KSEED
-588 EISEAKAEEEPE
+588 SEPE
-600 PESEPEETTPEAKAE
+600 PEPEETTPEAKAE
-615 RKPKSESKQEETFDE
+615 RKPESESKQEETLDE

-692 TLSEQI
+692 TLSEKI

>member
-73 FIIENQAAPKNK
+73 IIIENQAEPKNK

-107 EAENESEA
+107 EVETDSEN
-115 KKEETESDSEDDTDA
+115 KKEENKSDSEDDDV
-130 NAEAG
+130 NAETG
-135 AEETESESKSE
+135 VEKTE
-146 KIPEAEDEEEP
+146 
-157 KPEPEP
+157 
-163 EATSEAE
+163 
-170 TEKKSNVEVE
+170 
-180 HESEKE
+180 
-186 KFSLDYVNEIFEK
+186 
-199 AKTVTHFYE
+199 
-208 DLAEYAQIPSELKE
+208 
-222 DFVKFMLCA
+222 
-231 RNVDKRMPL
+231 
-240 FPTYGIGTKHTCKV
+240 
-254 DFYMVNDELPRCTRE
+254 
-269 IDPVKKEVFSKT
+269 
-281 IEETLGVSIEWFVC
+281 
-295 DVVNIVIS
+295 
-303 HPSKTVFKRKAEAEE
+303 AEAELE
-318 EPEVTPKAKAEEE
+318 VIPEVKAEEE
-331 TKPEPE
+331 TEPE
-337 PEEIPEAKTEE
+337 AEP
-348 ETGPES
+348 
-354 ETEVIPEAKVEK
+354 EVIPEAEVVEVLELEQEQEVAPEAK
-366 KSAEEKSFEEF
+366 AEEKSPKVKSSEEF

-472 LKLIKELMI
+472 LKLIKELMKEI
-481 EVNAKAKENSE
+481 SPKAEETS
-492 PESEPEVVSEA
+492 ESEQEAEEISEE
-503 KAEEELEPESEP
+503 KAEEES
-515 EVVSETKSE
+515 K
-524 EEPEAES
+524 
-531 ELEVVS
+531 
-537 ETKSEEELEPESE
+537 
-550 PEVVSEA
+550 
-557 KAEEEFEPEP
+557 
-567 ETEVVPEA
+567 
-575 KAEEEPRPELEAE
+575 PELEAE
-588 EISEAKAEEEPE
+588 EISEAKSEEDSEPE
-600 PESEPEETTPEAKAE
+600 PEPEKITPEAKAE
-615 RKPKSESKQEETFDE
+615 RKPESESKQEETFDE

-680 EDISLVA
+680 EDISLIA

>member
-1 MFTFK
+1 MFKFK
-6 ATLIVFSAAEERI
+6 ATLGVPSAAEKRVDM
-19 GKLFESL
+19 LFEAL
-26 LSEQLSKRT
+26 LSEQFSKRVGS
-35 ENDFL
+35 DFS
-40 ISFDE
+40 ISFNE
-45 NELKIEFYDVELTE
+45 SELKIEFCDVELTE
-59 KFAPKILGCGTVKK
+59 KYAQKILGCGTVKK
-73 FIIENQAAPKNK
+73 FYIENQTEPKNK

-107 EAENESEA
+107 EVETDSEN
-115 KKEETESDSEDDTDA
+115 KKEENKSDSEDDDA
-130 NAEAG
+130 NAETG
-135 AEETESESKSE
+135 VEETE
-146 KIPEAEDEEEP
+146 PEAE
-157 KPEPEP
+157 
-163 EATSEAE
+163 
-170 TEKKSNVEVE
+170 
-180 HESEKE
+180 
-186 KFSLDYVNEIFEK
+186 L
-199 AKTVTHFYE
+199 
-208 DLAEYAQIPSELKE
+208 
-222 DFVKFMLCA
+222 
-231 RNVDKRMPL
+231 
-240 FPTYGIGTKHTCKV
+240 
-254 DFYMVNDELPRCTRE
+254 
-269 IDPVKKEVFSKT
+269 
-281 IEETLGVSIEWFVC
+281 
-295 DVVNIVIS
+295 
-303 HPSKTVFKRKAEAEE
+303 
-318 EPEVTPKAKAEEE
+318 
-331 TKPEPE
+331 
-337 PEEIPEAKTEE
+337 
-348 ETGPES
+348 
-354 ETEVIPEAKVEK
+354 EVIPEAEVVERLELEQEQEVAPEAK
-366 KSAEEKSFEEF
+366 AEEKSPKVKSSEEF

-382 EKLYEE
+382 EELYEE

-441 NLCKRA
+441 NLYKKA

-481 EVNAKAKENSE
+481 EVNSKAKENSE

-537 ETKSEEELEPESE
+537 EAKSEEDS
-550 PEVVSEA
+550 
-557 KAEEEFEPEP
+557 EPEP
-567 ETEVVPEA
+567 EPE
-575 KAEEEPRPELEAE
+575 K
-588 EISEAKAEEEPE
+588 
-600 PESEPEETTPEAKAE
+600 TTPEAKAE
-615 RKPKSESKQEETFDE
+615 RKPESESKQEETLDE

-692 TLSEQI
+692 TLSEKI

>member
-1 MFTFK
+1 MFKFK
-6 ATLIVFSAAEERI
+6 AILGVPSAAEKRVDM
-19 GKLFESL
+19 LFEAL
-26 LSEQLSKRT
+26 LSEQFSKRVGS
-35 ENDFL
+35 DFS
-40 ISFDE
+40 ISFNE
-45 NELKIEFYDVELTE
+45 SELKIEFCDVELTE
-59 KFAPKILGCGTVKK
+59 KYAQKILGCGTVKK
-73 FIIENQAAPKNK
+73 FYIENQTEPKNK

-107 EAENESEA
+107 EV
-115 KKEETESDSEDDTDA
+115 EETEPK
-130 NAEAG
+130 AEL
-135 AEETESESKSE
+135 EV
-146 KIPEAEDEEEP
+146 IPE
-157 KPEPEP
+157 
-163 EATSEAE
+163 
-170 TEKKSNVEVE
+170 V
-180 HESEKE
+180 
-186 KFSLDYVNEIFEK
+186 
-199 AKTVTHFYE
+199 
-208 DLAEYAQIPSELKE
+208 
-222 DFVKFMLCA
+222 
-231 RNVDKRMPL
+231 
-240 FPTYGIGTKHTCKV
+240 
-254 DFYMVNDELPRCTRE
+254 
-269 IDPVKKEVFSKT
+269 
-281 IEETLGVSIEWFVC
+281 
-295 DVVNIVIS
+295 
-303 HPSKTVFKRKAEAEE
+303 
-318 EPEVTPKAKAEEE
+318 KAEEE
-331 TKPEPE
+331 TEPE
-337 PEEIPEAKTEE
+337 AELEVIPEVKAEE
-348 ETGPES
+348 ETEPEAEPEVIPEVKAEE
-354 ETEVIPEAKVEK
+354 ETEPKAELEVIPEAEVVERLELEQEQEVAPEAK
-366 KSAEEKSFEEF
+366 AEEKSPKVKSSEEF

-382 EKLYEE
+382 EELYEE

-441 NLCKRA
+441 NLYKKA

-481 EVNAKAKENSE
+481 EVNSKAKENSE

-524 EEPEAES
+524 EEPEPES
-531 ELEVVS
+531 ETEVVS
-537 ETKSEEELEPESE
+537 ETKSEEEPEPESE
-550 PEVVSEA
+550 LEVVSEA
-557 KAEEEFEPEP
+557 KSEEDSEPEP
-567 ETEVVPEA
+567 EPE
-575 KAEEEPRPELEAE
+575 K
-588 EISEAKAEEEPE
+588 
-600 PESEPEETTPEAKAE
+600 TTPEAKAE
-615 RKPKSESKQEETFDE
+615 RKPESESKQEETLDE

-692 TLSEQI
+692 TLSEKI